1 VWAGV
6 SPHVKRNVELDEP
19 IHAIGSGSIATL
31 GVIKQRVSMQKKYA
45 KYEEDKKAKLVTT
58 QTAYTTQE
66 KTLKAAEDRKVALEK
81 EKKKYNQMEFGSWAC
96 VRLQSTVYATASFG
110 CTSKDSASTYRTIKA
125 IEHKMSDG
133 NYQPLVKH
141 VKCDAEKS
149 DKSVKCSVQKL
160 CGRNIN
166 GLSLP
171 LMRELLGRNTKPKG
185 LSPPL
190 MRELKMIC
198 LQA

>member
-1 VWAGV
+1 MGGDQ
-6 SPHVKRNVELDEP
+6 PTR
-19 IHAIGSGSIATL
+19 AIGAGTMTTL
-31 GVIKQRVSMQKKYA
+31 GVIKQRVIIQKRYA
-45 KYEEDKKAKLVTT
+45 KYEEDKKARLVTT
-58 QTAYTTQE
+58 QTAYNTQE
-66 KTLKAAEDRKVALEK
+66 KTLKAATDRKVALEK

-96 VRLQSTVYATASFG
+96 VRLQSTVYATASFA
-110 CTSKDSASTYRTIKA
+110 CTSKDSTSTYRTIKA

-160 CGRNIN
+160 CGRNTK
-166 GLSLP
+166 GLSL
-171 LMRELLGRNTKPKG
+171 
-185 LSPPL
+185 PL